1 MDKWTKL
8 TSIYNSSST
17 IFIEL
22 FKTFTTEKLD
32 EETQLKIETF
42 LMNQAQI
49 LIDPNLESKGL
60 KKIKGEPVTFI
71 NRKVDS

>member
-1 MDKWTKL
+1 LDKWTKL